1 MGPAMHMATVIEC
14 AAAALQAAATR
25 SWHRAERRASSV
37 ERAGAVVP
45 TTKQYL
51 LHHGFPIRRSTAGKV
66 AFRPT
71 PPELSGGT
79 VYRFNVCHIMQVDEL
94 RRCSRSR
101 SRISDLSRA
110 ACLPHARGFL
120 RMTAGS
126 GPWLFL

>member
-1 MGPAMHMATVIEC
+1 MGPAMALATIIEC
-14 AAAALQAAATR
+14 ASAAFQAAATR
-25 SWHRAERRASSV
+25 SWHRAGAS

-51 LHHGFPIRRSTAGKV
+51 LHHGFPNRRSTAGKV
-66 AFRPT
+66 ALRST
-71 PPELSGGT
+71 PLELSGGT

-110 ACLPHARGFL
+110 ACLPSRAPL
-120 RMTAGS
+120 
-126 GPWLFL
+126 P

>member
-1 MGPAMHMATVIEC
+1 MGPAMHMATIIEC
-14 AAAALQAAATR
+14 ASAAFQAAATR
-25 SWHRAERRASSV
+25 SWHRAGAS

-51 LHHGFPIRRSTAGKV
+51 LHHGFPNRRSTAGKV
-66 AFRPT
+66 ALRST
-71 PPELSGGT
+71 PLELSGGT

-94 RRCSRSR
+94 RAVPDRDRGSLICPGRPVST
-101 SRISDLSRA
+101 
-110 ACLPHARGFL
+110 HARGFL